1 MKKFLLTLL
10 CAAGL
15 ATATN
20 AAVSELYTV
29 QFGPSYDDPDIGSY
43 TASWTATRDGKEWN
57 LVNFNNNSYKNEWT
71 FVKCGRKDY
80 ASVGT
85 ISSADALPDKI
96 SSVVVTIGAVTDT
109 YVKSIS
115 LSVADNSEFKNA
127 VVIEA
132 AKADIKAGDLTFNVA
147 TPAANKYY
155 KLTFD
160 CAAAKKN
167 GVVQVNKVVF
177 SGEAGESPE
186 YKVATPEL
194 TMEKGEWGYQLVMT
208 CATEGASIHY
218 TLDGTAPTAA
228 SELYT
233 EPVFIMGESTVKAI
247 ALKGEDTSAVITKT
261 FNAPAILDGFGAML
275 DFPTGTKVEINGAM
289 TAVWQGGSNLYMKD
303 SFGAYMLFYG
313 TNATTFANGDV
324 VNHAEGTYK
333 PYNGLP
339 EVQNYTL
346 GEKSAG
352 TAVAP
357 AEATL
362 DMIAGNML
370 NHYVKIEN
378 VTIAADATDTKG
390 KTYTMT
396 DADEQTALLFNQL
409 GYDMSTLEAGKAYT
423 VTGFVGCFGTGENAK
438 YQLFPVDIVEY
449 TAVDPSVVAAPVIK
463 AVRGD
468 YGYMVEMSCASEGS
482 KIYYTTDETEP
493 TSASEEYTAPLEC
506 WEATTYKAIAYV
518 GDKASAVAEFYFNPP
533 YILDSFNGLTDMVA
547 GGEEYNVEFETQM
560 QAIYQSGDYTFVRA
574 PFSRTNMLFYGNAP
588 ALVNGDTFF
597 TASGVLKANEN
608 GMPCVADVTY
618 GDITEGGTPYEPM
631 EATVAEIVS
640 YMPYE
645 YYVLNGVTVAAGEG
659 EGVFT
664 VTGKSEEGEDATATM
679 KNLLNVTLAAGK
691 YTSITGFVVV
701 AGEDVYFLPVEAVAE
716 GGSEEPTYGTAL
728 FDFTDPEVF
737 NAYGITTPA
746 DVSTGTN
753 LCGKGESKSITV
765 EKITLTVT
773 VADDAT
779 ESQLPRVW
787 KSTDGSYAL
796 RSYAKT
802 TIAFVPENYK
812 VTIKEIKFESKGK
825 WDANN
830 TYDPNTFDA
839 DTKTWAPAAAAE
851 VVAFAAG
858 DGTFTMTNGGRTDI
872 GKVTVKY
879 EVGAAV
885 DEIGISSD
893 DSNAEAVY
901 YNLQGVRVA
910 NPSNGI
916 FIKVKGSKSEKVLV
930 K

>member
-15 ATATN
+15 ATASN

-29 QFGPSYDDPDIGSY
+29 QFGPSYGDPNIGSY
-43 TASWTATRDGKEWN
+43 TDSWTATRDGKEWN
-57 LVNFNNNSYKNEWT
+57 LVNFNNNSYKDKWT
-71 FVKCGRKDY
+71 FVKCGRKDN

-96 SSVVVTIGAVTDT
+96 SSVVVTIGAVTNT

-115 LSVADNSEFKNA
+115 LSVADNSDFKNA

-194 TMEKGEWGYQLVMT
+194 TMEKGEGGYQVVMT
-208 CATEGASIHY
+208 CATEGAAIHY

-228 SELYT
+228 SDLYT
-233 EPVFIMGESTVKAI
+233 EPVFIMGEQTVKAI

-275 DFPTGTKVEINGAM
+275 DFPTGTKVEIDGAM
-289 TAVWQGGSNLYMKD
+289 TAVWQGGNNLYLKD
-303 SFGAYMLFYG
+303 SFGVYMLFYG
-313 TNATTFANGDV
+313 NYATTFANGDV

-333 PYNGLP
+333 LYNGLP

-362 DMIAGNML
+362 DMFAGNML

-378 VTIAADATDTKG
+378 VTIAADASNAK
-390 KTYTMT
+390 KFTMT
-396 DADEQTALLFNQL
+396 DADNQTSVLFNQL
-409 GYDMSTLEAGKAYT
+409 GYEMPDIEAGKAYT
-423 VTGFVGCFGTGENAK
+423 VTGFVGCFKETM
-438 YQLFPVDIVEY
+438 QLFPVEIVEY
-449 TAVDPSVVAAPVIK
+449 VAVDPSEVAAPVIK

-468 YGYMVEMSCASEGS
+468 EGYQIEMTCASEGS
-482 KIYYTTDETEP
+482 KIYYTIDETEP
-493 TSASEEYTAPLEC
+493 TSASEEYTEPFYC
-506 WEATTYKAIAYV
+506 WDATTYKAIAYV
-518 GDKASAVAEFYFNPP
+518 GDKASTVTEFYFAPP
-533 YILDSFNGLTDMVA
+533 YILNSFSGLTEMVA
-547 GGEEYNVEFETQM
+547 GDEEYNVEFVTQM

-574 PFSRTNMLFYGNAP
+574 PFDRTNMLFYGNAP
-588 ALVNGDTFF
+588 ALENGDTFF

-631 EATVAEIVS
+631 EATVAEIAS
-640 YMPYE
+640 NMPYA

-664 VTGKSEEGEDATATM
+664 VSDEAATASM
-679 KNLLNVTLAAGK
+679 KNLLDVTLSAGK
-691 YTSITGFVVV
+691 YTSIKGFVVV
-701 AGEDVYFLPVEAVAE
+701 AGEDVFFLPVEAVAE
-716 GGSEEPTYGTAL
+716 GGSEEPTFGTAL
-728 FDFTDPEVF
+728 FDFTNPDVF
-737 NAYGITTPA
+737 NTYGITTPEQ
-746 DVSTGTN
+746 VSSGTD
-753 LCGKGESKSITV
+753 LCGKGESKSIKV
-765 EKITLTVT
+765 EKITLKVT
-773 VADDAT
+773 APGDARDN
-779 ESQLPRVW
+779 QLPKVW
-787 KSTDGSYAL
+787 KNTDGSYML
-796 RSYAKT
+796 RNYAGT
-802 TIAFVPENYK
+802 TIAFVPENDK
-812 VTIKEIKFESKGK
+812 VTIKEITFENTKDWGSS
-825 WDANN
+825 N
-830 TYDPNTFDA
+830 TYVPDNFNSTS
-839 DTKTWAPAAAAE
+839 KTWIPAAAE
-851 VVAFAAG
+851 VVTYAAE
-858 DGTFTMTNGGRTDI
+858 DNTSFTMNVAAKTFF

-885 DEIGISSD
+885 DEIGVSSD
-893 DSNAEAVY
+893 DSDAEAVY

>member
-15 ATATN
+15 ATASN

-29 QFGPSYDDPDIGSY
+29 QFGPSYGDPEIGSY
-43 TASWTATRDGKEWN
+43 TDSWTATRDGKEWK
-57 LVNFNNNSYKNEWT
+57 LVNFNNNSYKNDWT
-71 FVKCGRKDY
+71 FVKCGRKDN

-132 AKADIKAGDLTFNVA
+132 AKADIKAGDLIFNVA

-160 CAAAKKN
+160 CLAAKKN

-194 TMEKGEWGYQLVMT
+194 TMEKGEWGYQVVMT
-208 CATEGASIHY
+208 CATEGAAIRY

-228 SELYT
+228 SDLYT
-233 EPVFIMGESTVKAI
+233 EPVSIMGEQTVKAI
-247 ALKGEDTSAVITKT
+247 ALKGGDTSAVITKK

-275 DFPTGTKVEINGAM
+275 DFPTGTKVEIDGAM
-289 TAVWQGGSNLYMKD
+289 TAVWQGGNNLYLKD
-303 SFGAYMLFYG
+303 SNGVYMLFYG
-313 TNATTFANGDV
+313 TKATTLVNGDV

-333 PYNGLP
+333 LYNGLP

-378 VTIAADATDTKG
+378 VTIAADASNAK
-390 KTYTMT
+390 KFTMT
-396 DADEQTALLFNQL
+396 DADNKTSVLFNQL
-409 GYDMSTLEAGKAYT
+409 GYKMPDIEAGKAYT
-423 VTGFVGCFGTGENAK
+423 VTGFVGCFKETM
-438 YQLFPVDIVEY
+438 QLFPVEIVEY
-449 TAVDPSVVAAPVIK
+449 VAVDPSEVAAPVIK

-468 YGYMVEMSCASEGS
+468 EGYQIEMTCASEGS
-482 KIYYTTDETEP
+482 KIYYTIDSTEP
-493 TSASEEYTAPLEC
+493 TSASEEYTEPFYC

-518 GDKASAVAEFYFNPP
+518 GDKASTVTEFYFAPP
-533 YILDSFNGLTDMVA
+533 YILTSFNGLTEMVA
-547 GGEEYNVEFETQM
+547 GDEEYNVEFVAHM
-560 QAIYQSGDYTFVRA
+560 QAIYQSGDYTFVRE
-574 PFSRTNMLFYGNAP
+574 PFSRTNMLFYGKAP
-588 ALVNGDTFF
+588 ALENGDTFF

-631 EATVAEIVS
+631 EATVAEIAS
-640 YMPYE
+640 NMPYA

-664 VTGKSEEGEDATATM
+664 VSDEAATASM

-691 YTSITGFVVV
+691 YTSIKGFVVV
-701 AGEDVYFLPVEAVAE
+701 AGEDVFFLPVEAVAE
-716 GGSEEPTYGTAL
+716 GGSEEPTFGTAL
-728 FDFTDPEVF
+728 FDFTNPDVF
-737 NAYGITTPA
+737 NTYGITTPEQ
-746 DVSTGTN
+746 VSTGTI
-753 LCGKGESKSITV
+753 LCEKNESKAITV

-773 VADDAT
+773 AT
-779 ESQLPRVW
+779 EAAENSQLPRVW
-787 KSTDGSYAL
+787 KNTDGTYAL
-796 RSYAKT
+796 RSYNNNIVTFSPA
-802 TIAFVPENYK
+802 ESK
-812 VTIKEIKFESKGK
+812 VVIKEIVFESVNKGK

-830 TYDPNTFDA
+830 TYDPNTFDKT
-839 DTKTWAPAAAAE
+839 TKTWTPAASE
-851 VVAFAAG
+851 VVAYAAE
-858 DGTFTMTNGGRTDI
+858 DGSFTMTNAGRTDI
-872 GKVTVKY
+872 GKVKVKY
-879 EVGAAV
+879 EVGAGV
-885 DEIGISSD
+885 EEIGVSSD
-893 DSNAEAVY
+893 DSDAEAVY

>member
-15 ATATN
+15 ATASN

-29 QFGPSYDDPDIGSY
+29 QFGKDYNSEEMGSY
-43 TASWTATRDGKEWN
+43 ENSWHVTCDGTQWDMA
-57 LVNFNNNSYKNEWT
+57 NFNNNKNVWNY
-71 FVKCGRKDY
+71 VKCGRKKV
-80 ASVGT
+80 ASVAT
-85 ISSADALPDKI
+85 ITSNAALADKI
-96 SSVVVTIGAVTDT
+96 SSVAVTIDKMTVIS
-109 YVKSIS
+109 VNSIK
-115 LSVADNSEFKNA
+115 LSVAGNSDFTDA
-127 VVIEA
+127 VDVT
-132 AKADIKAGDLTFNVA
+132 ADSKDFKAGGCTLNFTVA
-147 TPAANKYY
+147 TPAADKYY
-155 KLTFD
+155 KLIFD
-160 CAAAKKN
+160 CAAASDN
-167 GVVQVNKVVF
+167 GVIQLSKVVF

-194 TMEKGEWGYQLVMT
+194 TMEKGEWGYQVVMT
-208 CATEGASIHY
+208 CATEGAAIHY

-228 SELYT
+228 SDLYT
-233 EPVFIMGESTVKAI
+233 EPVSIMGEQTVKAI

-313 TNATTFANGDV
+313 TNATTLVNGDV

-333 PYNGLP
+333 LYNGLP

-378 VTIAADATDTKG
+378 VTIAADASNAK
-390 KTYTMT
+390 KFTMT
-396 DADEQTALLFNQL
+396 DADNQTSVLFNQL
-409 GYDMSTLEAGKAYT
+409 GYKMPDIEAGKAYT
-423 VTGFVGCFGTGENAK
+423 VTGFVGCFKETM
-438 YQLFPVDIVEY
+438 QLFPVEIVEY
-449 TAVDPSVVAAPVIK
+449 VAVDPSEVAAPVIK

-468 YGYMVEMSCASEGS
+468 EGYQIEMTCASEGS
-482 KIYYTTDETEP
+482 KIYYTIDETEP
-493 TSASEEYTAPLEC
+493 TSASEEYTEPFYC

-518 GDKASAVAEFYFNPP
+518 GDKASTVTEFYFAPP
-533 YILDSFNGLTDMVA
+533 YILNSFNGLTEMVA
-547 GGEEYNVEFETQM
+547 GDEEYNVEFVAHM
-560 QAIYQSGDYTFVRA
+560 QAIYQSGDYTFVRE
-574 PFSRTNMLFYGNAP
+574 PFSRTNMLFYGKAP
-588 ALVNGDTFF
+588 ALENGDTFF

-631 EATVAEIVS
+631 EATVAEIES
-640 YMPYE
+640 NMPYA

-664 VTGKSEEGEDATATM
+664 VSDEAATASM
-679 KNLLNVTLAAGK
+679 KNLLDVTLSAGK
-691 YTSITGFVVV
+691 YTSIKGFVVV
-701 AGEDVYFLPVEAVAE
+701 AGEDVFFLPVEAVAE
-716 GGSEEPTYGTAL
+716 GGSEEPTFGTAL
-728 FDFTDPEVF
+728 FDFTNPDVF
-737 NAYGITTPA
+737 NTYDIKTPA
-746 DVSTGTN
+746 EVSTGTI
-753 LCGKGESKSITV
+753 LCEKNESKAITV

-773 VADDAT
+773 AT
-779 ESQLPRVW
+779 EAAENSQLPRVW
-787 KSTDGSYAL
+787 KNTDGTYAL
-796 RSYAKT
+796 RSYNNNIVTFSPA
-802 TIAFVPENYK
+802 ESK
-812 VTIKEIKFESKGK
+812 VVIKEIVFESVNKGK

-830 TYDPNTFDA
+830 TYDPNTFDKT
-839 DTKTWAPAAAAE
+839 TKTWTPAASE
-851 VVAFAAG
+851 VVAYAAENG
-858 DGTFTMTNGGRTDI
+858 SFTMTNAGRTDI
-872 GKVTVKY
+872 GKVKVKY
-879 EVGAAV
+879 EVGAGV
-885 DEIGISSD
+885 EEIGVSSD
-893 DSNAEAVY
+893 DSDAEAVY

>member
-15 ATATN
+15 ATASN

-29 QFGPSYDDPDIGSY
+29 QFGSKYNSEEMGSY
-43 TASWTATRDGKEWN
+43 ENSWHVTCDGTQWDMA
-57 LVNFNNNSYKNEWT
+57 NFNNNKNVWNY
-71 FVKCGRKDY
+71 VKCGRKKV
-80 ASVGT
+80 ASVAT
-85 ISSADALPDKI
+85 ITSNAALADKI
-96 SSVVVTIGAVTDT
+96 SSVAVTIDKMTVIS
-109 YVKSIS
+109 VNSIK
-115 LSVADNSEFKNA
+115 LSVAGNSDFTDA
-127 VVIEA
+127 VDVT
-132 AKADIKAGDLTFNVA
+132 ADSKDFKAGGCTLNFTVA
-147 TPAANKYY
+147 TPAADKYY
-155 KLTFD
+155 KLIFD
-160 CAAAKKN
+160 CAAASDN
-167 GVVQVNKVVF
+167 GVIQLSKVVF

-194 TMEKGEWGYQLVMT
+194 TMEKGEWGYQVVMT
-208 CATEGASIHY
+208 CATEGAAIHY

-228 SELYT
+228 SDLYT
-233 EPVFIMGESTVKAI
+233 EPVSIMGEQTVKAI

-275 DFPTGTKVEINGAM
+275 DFPTGTKVEIDGAM
-289 TAVWQGGSNLYMKD
+289 TAVWQGGNNLYLKD
-303 SFGAYMLFYG
+303 SFGVYMLFYG
-313 TNATTFANGDV
+313 NNATTFANGDV

-333 PYNGLP
+333 LYNGLP

-378 VTIAADATDTKG
+378 VTIAADASNAK
-390 KTYTMT
+390 KFTMT
-396 DADEQTALLFNQL
+396 DADNQTSVLFNQL
-409 GYDMSTLEAGKAYT
+409 GYDMADIEAGKAYT
-423 VTGFVGCFGTGENAK
+423 VTGFVGCFNETM
-438 YQLFPVDIVEY
+438 QLFPVEIVEY
-449 TAVDPSVVAAPVIK
+449 VAVDPSEVAAPVIK

-468 YGYMVEMSCASEGS
+468 EGYQIEMTCASEGS
-482 KIYYTTDETEP
+482 KIYYTIDETEP
-493 TSASEEYTAPLEC
+493 TSASEEYTEPFYC

-518 GDKASAVAEFYFNPP
+518 GDKASTVTEFYFAPP
-533 YILDSFNGLTDMVA
+533 YILNSFRGLTEMVA
-547 GGEEYNVEFETQM
+547 GDEEYNVEFVAHM
-560 QAIYQSGDYTFVRA
+560 QAIYQSGDYTFVRE

-588 ALVNGDTFF
+588 ALENGDTFF

-631 EATVAEIVS
+631 EATVAEIAS
-640 YMPYE
+640 NMPYE

-664 VTGKSEEGEDATATM
+664 VSDEAATASM
-679 KNLLNVTLAAGK
+679 KNLLNVTLSAGK
-691 YTSITGFVVV
+691 YTSIKGFVVV
-701 AGEDVYFLPVEAVAE
+701 AGEDVFFLPVEAVAE
-716 GGSEEPTYGTAL
+716 GGSEEPTFGTAL
-728 FDFTDPEVF
+728 FDFTNPDVF
-737 NAYGITTPA
+737 NTYGITTPA
-746 DVSTGTN
+746 EASTGTI
-753 LCGKGESKSITV
+753 LCEKNESKAITV

-773 VADDAT
+773 AT
-779 ESQLPRVW
+779 EAAENSQLPRVW
-787 KSTDGSYAL
+787 KNTDGTYAL
-796 RSYAKT
+796 RSYNNNIVTFSPA
-802 TIAFVPENYK
+802 ESK
-812 VTIKEIKFESKGK
+812 VVIKEIVFESVNKGK

-830 TYDPNTFDA
+830 TYDPNTFDKT
-839 DTKTWAPAAAAE
+839 TKTWTPAASE
-851 VVAFAAG
+851 VVAYAAE
-858 DGTFTMTNGGRTDI
+858 DGSFTMTNAGRTDI
-872 GKVTVKY
+872 GKVKVKY
-879 EVGAAV
+879 EVGAGV
-885 DEIGISSD
+885 EEIGVSSD
-893 DSNAEAVY
+893 DSDAEAVY

>member
-15 ATATN
+15 ATASN

-29 QFGPSYDDPDIGSY
+29 QFGPKYNSEGVSAYNK
-43 TASWTATRDGKEWN
+43 SWSVTCDGTQWN
-57 LVNFNNNSYKNEWT
+57 IANFNNNNNGWE
-71 FVKCGRKDY
+71 FIKCGSTKGDY
-80 ASVGT
+80 VGT
-85 ISSADALPDKI
+85 ITSDAALPEKI
-96 SSVVVTIGAVTDT
+96 SSVVVTIGSVKTD
-109 YVKSIS
+109 YLNSIK
-115 LSVADNSEFKNA
+115 LSVADNSAFTNA
-127 VVIEA
+127 VVVEA
-132 AKADIKAGDLTFNVA
+132 PKADIKAGDLKFTVA
-147 TPAANKYY
+147 APAADMYY
-155 KLTFD
+155 KLSFD
-160 CAAAKKN
+160 CKTSQKN

-194 TMEKGEWGYQLVMT
+194 TMEKGEGGYQVVMT
-208 CATEGASIHY
+208 CATEGAAIHY

-228 SELYT
+228 SDLYT
-233 EPVFIMGESTVKAI
+233 EPVFIMGEQTVKAI

-275 DFPTGTKVEINGAM
+275 DFPTGTKVEIDGAM
-289 TAVWQGGSNLYMKD
+289 TAVWQGGNNLYLKD
-303 SFGAYMLFYG
+303 SFGVYMLFYG
-313 TNATTFANGDV
+313 NYATTFANGDV

-333 PYNGLP
+333 LYNGLP

-378 VTIAADATDTKG
+378 VTIAADASNAK
-390 KTYTMT
+390 KFTMT
-396 DADEQTALLFNQL
+396 DADNKTSVLFNQL
-409 GYDMSTLEAGKAYT
+409 GYDMADIEAGKAYT
-423 VTGFVGCFGTGENAK
+423 VTGFVGCFNETM
-438 YQLFPVDIVEY
+438 QLFPVEIVEY
-449 TAVDPSVVAAPVIK
+449 VAVDPSEVAAPVIK

-468 YGYMVEMSCASEGS
+468 DGYQIEMTCASEGS

-533 YILDSFNGLTDMVA
+533 YILDSFKGLTDMVA

-664 VTGKSEEGEDATATM
+664 VSDEAATASM
-679 KNLLNVTLAAGK
+679 KNLLNVTLSAGK
-691 YTSITGFVVV
+691 YTSIKGFVVV
-701 AGEDVYFLPVEAVAE
+701 AGEDVFFLPVEAVAE
-716 GGSEEPTYGTAL
+716 GGSEEPTFGTAI

-746 DVSTGTN
+746 EVSTGTN

-839 DTKTWAPAAAAE
+839 DTKTWTPAAAAE

-858 DGTFTMTNGGRTDI
+858 DGAFTMTNGGRTDI

-885 DEIGISSD
+885 DEIGVSSD
-893 DSNAEAVY
+893 DSDAEAVY

>member
-15 ATATN
+15 ATASN

-29 QFGPSYDDPDIGSY
+29 QFGSKYNSEEMSSYVN
-43 TASWTATRDGKEWN
+43 SWHVTCDGTQWDMA
-57 LVNFNNNSYKNEWT
+57 NFNNNKNGWNY
-71 FVKCGRKDY
+71 VKCGRKKV
-80 ASVGT
+80 ASVAT
-85 ISSADALPDKI
+85 ITSNAALADKI
-96 SSVVVTIGAVTDT
+96 SSVAVTIDKMTVSS
-109 YVKSIS
+109 VNSIK
-115 LSVADNSEFKNA
+115 LSVAGKSDFTDA
-127 VVIEA
+127 VDVT
-132 AKADIKAGDLTFNVA
+132 ADSKDFKAGGCTLNFTVA
-147 TPAANKYY
+147 TPAADKYY

-160 CAAAKKN
+160 CAAASGN
-167 GVVQVNKVVF
+167 GVIQLSKVVF

-194 TMEKGEWGYQLVMT
+194 TMEKGEGGYQVVMT
-208 CATEGASIHY
+208 CATEGAAIHY

-228 SELYT
+228 SDLYR
-233 EPVFIMGESTVKAI
+233 EPVSIMGEQTVKAI

-261 FNAPAILDGFGAML
+261 FNAPAILDGFGALL
-275 DFPTGTKVEINGAM
+275 DFPTGTKVEIDGAM

-313 TNATTFANGDV
+313 NNATTFANGDV

-333 PYNGLP
+333 LYNGLP

-362 DMIAGNML
+362 DMFAGNML

-378 VTIAADATDTKG
+378 VTIAADASNEMKF
-390 KTYTMT
+390 TMT
-396 DADEQTALLFNQL
+396 DADNQTSVLFNQL
-409 GYDMSTLEAGKAYT
+409 GYDMADIEAGKAYT
-423 VTGFVGCFGTGENAK
+423 VTGFVGCFKETM
-438 YQLFPVDIVEY
+438 QLFPVEIVEY
-449 TAVDPSVVAAPVIK
+449 VAVDPSEVAAPVIK

-468 YGYMVEMSCASEGS
+468 DGYQIEMTCASEGS
-482 KIYYTTDETEP
+482 KIYYTIDETEP
-493 TSASEEYTAPLEC
+493 TSASEEYTEPFYC
-506 WEATTYKAIAYV
+506 WDATTYKAIAYV
-518 GDKASAVAEFYFNPP
+518 GDKASTVAEFYFNPP
-533 YILDSFNGLTDMVA
+533 YILDSFKGLTDMVA

-631 EATVAEIVS
+631 EATVAEIAS
-640 YMPYE
+640 NMPYA

-664 VTGKSEEGEDATATM
+664 VSDEAATASM
-679 KNLLNVTLAAGK
+679 KNLLDVTLSAGK
-691 YTSITGFVVV
+691 YTSIKGFVVV
-701 AGEDVYFLPVEAVAE
+701 AGEDVFFLPVEAVAE
-716 GGSEEPTYGTAL
+716 GGSEEPTFGTAL
-728 FDFTDPEVF
+728 FDFTNPDVF
-737 NAYGITTPA
+737 NTYDIKTPA
-746 DVSTGTN
+746 EVSTGTI
-753 LCGKGESKSITV
+753 LCEKNESKAITV

-773 VADDAT
+773 AT
-779 ESQLPRVW
+779 EAAENSQLPRVW
-787 KSTDGSYAL
+787 KNTDGTYAL
-796 RSYAKT
+796 RSYNNNIVTFSPA
-802 TIAFVPENYK
+802 ESK
-812 VTIKEIKFESKGK
+812 VVIKEIVFESVNKGK
-825 WDANN
+825 WDAKN
-830 TYDPNTFDA
+830 TYDPNTFDKT
-839 DTKTWAPAAAAE
+839 TKTWTPAASE
-851 VVAFAAG
+851 VVAYAAE
-858 DGTFTMTNGGRTDI
+858 DGSFTMTNAGRTDI
-872 GKVTVKY
+872 GKVKVKY
-879 EVGAAV
+879 EVGAGV
-885 DEIGISSD
+885 EEIGVSSD
-893 DSNAEAVY
+893 DSDAEAVY

>member
-15 ATATN
+15 ATASN

-29 QFGPSYDDPDIGSY
+29 QFGKDYNSEEMGSY
-43 TASWTATRDGKEWN
+43 ENSWHVTCDGTQWDMA
-57 LVNFNNNSYKNEWT
+57 NFNNNKNVWNY
-71 FVKCGRKDY
+71 VKCGRKNV
-80 ASVGT
+80 ASVAT
-85 ISSADALPDKI
+85 ITSNAALADKI
-96 SSVVVTIGAVTDT
+96 SSVAVTIDKMTVSS
-109 YVKSIS
+109 VNSIK
-115 LSVADNSEFKNA
+115 LSVADNSDFTDA
-127 VVIEA
+127 VDVT
-132 AKADIKAGDLTFNVA
+132 ADSKDFKAGGCTLNFTVA
-147 TPAANKYY
+147 TPAADKYY
-155 KLTFD
+155 KLIFD
-160 CAAAKKN
+160 CAAASGN
-167 GVVQVNKVVF
+167 GVIQLSKVVF

-194 TMEKGEWGYQLVMT
+194 TMEKGEWGYQVVMT
-208 CATEGASIHY
+208 CATEGAAIHY

-228 SELYT
+228 SDLYT
-233 EPVFIMGESTVKAI
+233 EPVSIMGEQTVKAI

-275 DFPTGTKVEINGAM
+275 DFPTGTKVEIDGAM
-289 TAVWQGGSNLYMKD
+289 TAVWQGGNNLYLKD
-303 SFGAYMLFYG
+303 SYGVYMLFYG
-313 TNATTFANGDV
+313 NNATTLVNGDV

-333 PYNGLP
+333 LYNGLP

-378 VTIAADATDTKG
+378 VTIAADASNTK
-390 KTYTMT
+390 KFTMT
-396 DADEQTALLFNQL
+396 DADNKTSVLFNQL
-409 GYDMSTLEAGKAYT
+409 GYNMADIEAGKAYT
-423 VTGFVGCFGTGENAK
+423 VTGFVGCFNETM
-438 YQLFPVDIVEY
+438 QLFPVEIVEY
-449 TAVDPSVVAAPVIK
+449 VAVDPSEVAAPVIK

-468 YGYMVEMSCASEGS
+468 DGYQIEMTCASEGS
-482 KIYYTTDETEP
+482 KIYYTIDETEP
-493 TSASEEYTAPLEC
+493 TSASEEYTEPFYC

-518 GDKASAVAEFYFNPP
+518 GDKASTVTEFYFAPP
-533 YILDSFNGLTDMVA
+533 YILDSFNGLIDIVST
-547 GGEEYNVEFETQM
+547 GEEYNVEFGTQM

-588 ALVNGDTFF
+588 ALENGDTFF

-618 GDITEGGTPYEPM
+618 GDITKGGKPYEPM
-631 EATVAEIVS
+631 EATVAEIAS
-640 YMPYE
+640 YMPYA

-664 VTGKSEEGEDATATM
+664 VSDEAATASM
-679 KNLLNVTLAAGK
+679 KNLLDVTLSAGK
-691 YTSITGFVVV
+691 YTSIKGFVVV
-701 AGEDVYFLPVEAVAE
+701 AGEDVFFLPVEAVAE
-716 GGSEEPTYGTAL
+716 GGSEEPTFGTAL

-737 NAYGITTPA
+737 NTYGITTPA
-746 DVSTGTN
+746 EASTGTI
-753 LCGKGESKSITV
+753 LCEKNESKAITV

-773 VADDAT
+773 AT
-779 ESQLPRVW
+779 EAAENSQLPRVW
-787 KSTDGSYAL
+787 KNTDGTYAL
-796 RSYAKT
+796 RSYNNNIVTFSPA
-802 TIAFVPENYK
+802 ESK
-812 VTIKEIKFESKGK
+812 VVIKEIVFESVNKGK

-830 TYDPNTFDA
+830 TYDPNTFDKT
-839 DTKTWAPAAAAE
+839 TKTWTPAASE
-851 VVAFAAG
+851 VVAYAAE
-858 DGTFTMTNGGRTDI
+858 DGSFTMTNAGRTDI
-872 GKVTVKY
+872 GKVKVKY
-879 EVGAAV
+879 EVGAGV
-885 DEIGISSD
+885 EEIGVSSD
-893 DSNAEAVY
+893 DSDAEAVY

>member
-15 ATATN
+15 ATASN

-29 QFGPSYDDPDIGSY
+29 QFGSSYGDPNIGSY
-43 TASWTATRDGKEWN
+43 TDSWTATRDGKEWK
-57 LVNFNNNSYKNEWT
+57 LVNFNNNNNKWNY
-71 FVKCGRKDY
+71 VKCGRKNV
-80 ASVGT
+80 ASVAT
-85 ISSADALPDKI
+85 ITSNAALADKI
-96 SSVVVTIGAVTDT
+96 SSVAVTIDKMTVSS
-109 YVKSIS
+109 VNSIK
-115 LSVADNSEFKNA
+115 LSVAGNSDFTDAVDVTADSNDFKAEECTLNF
-127 VVIEA
+127 
-132 AKADIKAGDLTFNVA
+132 TVA
-147 TPAANKYY
+147 TPAADKYY
-155 KLTFD
+155 KLIFD
-160 CAAAKKN
+160 CAAASGN
-167 GVVQVNKVVF
+167 GVIQLSKVVF

-194 TMEKGEWGYQLVMT
+194 TMEKGEWGYQVVMT
-208 CATEGASIHY
+208 CATEGAAIHY

-228 SELYT
+228 SDLYT
-233 EPVFIMGESTVKAI
+233 EPVSIMGEQTVKAI

-333 PYNGLP
+333 LYNGLP

-378 VTIAADATDTKG
+378 VTIAADASNAK
-390 KTYTMT
+390 KFTMT
-396 DADEQTALLFNQL
+396 DADNQTSVLFNQL
-409 GYDMSTLEAGKAYT
+409 GYEMPDIEAGKAYT
-423 VTGFVGCFGTGENAK
+423 VTGFVGCFKETM
-438 YQLFPVDIVEY
+438 QLFPVEIVEY
-449 TAVDPSVVAAPVIK
+449 VAVDPSEVAAPVIK

-468 YGYMVEMSCASEGS
+468 EGYQIEMTCASEGS
-482 KIYYTTDETEP
+482 KIYYTIDSTEP
-493 TSASEEYTAPLEC
+493 TSASEEYTEPFYC

-518 GDKASAVAEFYFNPP
+518 GDKASTVTEFYFAPP
-533 YILDSFNGLTDMVA
+533 YILNSFSGLTEMVA
-547 GGEEYNVEFETQM
+547 GDEEYNVEFVAHM
-560 QAIYQSGDYTFVRA
+560 QAIYQSGDYTFVRE

-588 ALVNGDTFF
+588 ALENGDTFF

-618 GDITEGGTPYEPM
+618 GDITKGGKPYEPM
-631 EATVAEIVS
+631 EATVAEIAS
-640 YMPYE
+640 NMPYA

-664 VTGKSEEGEDATATM
+664 VSDEAATASM
-679 KNLLNVTLAAGK
+679 KNLLNVTLSAGK
-691 YTSITGFVVV
+691 YTSIKGFVVV
-701 AGEDVYFLPVEAVAE
+701 AGEDVFFLPVEAVAE
-716 GGSEEPTYGTAL
+716 GGSEEPTFGTAL
-728 FDFTDPEVF
+728 FDFTNPDVF
-737 NAYGITTPA
+737 NTYGITTPA
-746 DVSTGTN
+746 EVSTGTI
-753 LCGKGESKSITV
+753 LCEKNESKAITV

-773 VADDAT
+773 AT
-779 ESQLPRVW
+779 EAAENSQLPRVW
-787 KSTDGSYAL
+787 KNTDGTYAL
-796 RSYAKT
+796 RSYNNNIVTFSPA
-802 TIAFVPENYK
+802 ESK
-812 VTIKEIKFESKGK
+812 VVIKEIVFESVNKGK

-830 TYDPNTFDA
+830 TYDPNTFDKT
-839 DTKTWAPAAAAE
+839 TKTWTPAASE
-851 VVAFAAG
+851 VVAYAAE
-858 DGTFTMTNGGRTDI
+858 DGSFTMTNAGRTDI
-872 GKVTVKY
+872 GKVKVKY
-879 EVGAAV
+879 EVGAGV
-885 DEIGISSD
+885 EEIGVSSD
-893 DSNAEAVY
+893 DSDAEAVY

>member
-15 ATATN
+15 ATASN

-29 QFGPSYDDPDIGSY
+29 QFGPSYGDPNIGSY
-43 TASWTATRDGKEWN
+43 TDSWTATRDGKEWK
-57 LVNFNNNSYKNEWT
+57 LVNFNNNNNKWNY
-71 FVKCGRKDY
+71 VKCGRKKV
-80 ASVGT
+80 ASVAT
-85 ISSADALPDKI
+85 ITSNAALADKI
-96 SSVVVTIGAVTDT
+96 SSVAVTIDKMTVSS
-109 YVKSIS
+109 VNSIK
-115 LSVADNSEFKNA
+115 LSVAGKSDFTDA
-127 VVIEA
+127 VDVT
-132 AKADIKAGDLTFNVA
+132 ADSKDFKAGGCTLNFTVA
-147 TPAANKYY
+147 TPAADKYY
-155 KLTFD
+155 KLIFD
-160 CAAAKKN
+160 CAAASDN
-167 GVVQVNKVVF
+167 GVIQLSKVVF

-194 TMEKGEWGYQLVMT
+194 TMEKGEWGYQVVMT
-208 CATEGASIHY
+208 CATEGAAIHY

-228 SELYT
+228 SDLYT
-233 EPVFIMGESTVKAI
+233 KPVSIMGEQTVKAI

-275 DFPTGTKVEINGAM
+275 DCPTGTKVEINGAM
-289 TAVWQGGSNLYMKD
+289 TAVWQGGNNLYLKD

-333 PYNGLP
+333 LYNGLP

-378 VTIAADATDTKG
+378 VTIAADASNAK
-390 KTYTMT
+390 KFTMT
-396 DADEQTALLFNQL
+396 DADNKTSVLFNQL
-409 GYDMSTLEAGKAYT
+409 GYEMPDIEAGKAYT
-423 VTGFVGCFGTGENAK
+423 VTGFVGCFKETM
-438 YQLFPVDIVEY
+438 QLFPVEIVEY
-449 TAVDPSVVAAPVIK
+449 VAVDPSEVAAPVIK

-468 YGYMVEMSCASEGS
+468 EGYQIEMTCASEGS
-482 KIYYTTDETEP
+482 KIYYTIDETEP
-493 TSASEEYTAPLEC
+493 TSASEEYTEPFYC
-506 WEATTYKAIAYV
+506 WGATTYKAIAYV
-518 GDKASAVAEFYFNPP
+518 GDKASTVTEFYFDPP
-533 YILDSFNGLTDMVA
+533 YILNSFNDLTEMVA
-547 GGEEYNVEFETQM
+547 GDEEYNVEFVAHM
-560 QAIYQSGDYTFVRA
+560 QAIYQSGDYTFVRE

-588 ALVNGDTFF
+588 ALENGDTFF

-618 GDITEGGTPYEPM
+618 GDITKGGKPYEPM
-631 EATVAEIVS
+631 EATVAEIAS
-640 YMPYE
+640 NMPYA

-664 VTGKSEEGEDATATM
+664 VSDEAATATM
-679 KNLLNVTLAAGK
+679 KNLLNLTLAAGK

-716 GGSEEPTYGTAL
+716 GGSEEPTYGSAL
-728 FDFTDPEVF
+728 FDFTSAEVF
-737 NAYGITTPA
+737 NTYDIKTPA
-746 DVSTGTN
+746 EVSTGTI
-753 LCGKGESKSITV
+753 LCEKNESKAITV

-773 VADDAT
+773 AT
-779 ESQLPRVW
+779 EAAENSQLPRVW
-787 KSTDGSYAL
+787 KNTDGTYAL
-796 RSYAKT
+796 CSYNNNIVTFSPA
-802 TIAFVPENYK
+802 ESK
-812 VTIKEIKFESKGK
+812 VVIKEIVFESVNKGK

-830 TYDPNTFDA
+830 TYDPNTFDKT
-839 DTKTWAPAAAAE
+839 TKTWTPAASE
-851 VVAFAAG
+851 VVAYAAE
-858 DGTFTMTNGGRTDI
+858 DGSFTMTNAGRTDI
-872 GKVTVKY
+872 GKVKVKY
-879 EVGAAV
+879 EVGAGV
-885 DEIGISSD
+885 EEIGVSSD
-893 DSNAEAVY
+893 DSDAEAVY

>member
-15 ATATN
+15 ATASN

-29 QFGPSYDDPDIGSY
+29 QFGPSYGDPNIGSY
-43 TASWTATRDGKEWN
+43 TDSWTATRDGKEWK
-57 LVNFNNNSYKNEWT
+57 LVNFNNNNNKWNY
-71 FVKCGRKDY
+71 VKCGRKKV
-80 ASVGT
+80 ASVAT
-85 ISSADALPDKI
+85 ITSNAALADKI
-96 SSVVVTIGAVTDT
+96 SSVAVTIDKMTVSS
-109 YVKSIS
+109 VNSIK
-115 LSVADNSEFKNA
+115 LSVAGKSDFTDA
-127 VVIEA
+127 VDVT
-132 AKADIKAGDLTFNVA
+132 ADSKDFKAGGCTLNFTVA
-147 TPAANKYY
+147 TPAADKYY
-155 KLTFD
+155 KLIFD
-160 CAAAKKN
+160 CAAASDN
-167 GVVQVNKVVF
+167 GVIQLSKVVF

-194 TMEKGEWGYQLVMT
+194 TMEKGEWGYQVVMT
-208 CATEGASIHY
+208 CATEGAAIHY

-228 SELYT
+228 SDLYT
-233 EPVFIMGESTVKAI
+233 KPVSIMGEQTVKAI

-275 DFPTGTKVEINGAM
+275 DCPTGTKVEINGAM
-289 TAVWQGGSNLYMKD
+289 TAVWQGGNNLYLKD

-333 PYNGLP
+333 LYNGLP

-378 VTIAADATDTKG
+378 VTIAADASNAK
-390 KTYTMT
+390 KFTMT
-396 DADEQTALLFNQL
+396 DADNKTSVLFNQL
-409 GYDMSTLEAGKAYT
+409 GYEMPDIEAGKAYT
-423 VTGFVGCFGTGENAK
+423 VTGFVGCFKETM
-438 YQLFPVDIVEY
+438 QLFPVEIVEY
-449 TAVDPSVVAAPVIK
+449 VAVDPSEVAAPVIK

-468 YGYMVEMSCASEGS
+468 EGYQIEMTCASEGS
-482 KIYYTTDETEP
+482 KIYYTIDETEP
-493 TSASEEYTAPLEC
+493 TSASEEYTEPFYC
-506 WEATTYKAIAYV
+506 WGATTYKAIAYV
-518 GDKASAVAEFYFNPP
+518 GDKASTVTEFYFDPP
-533 YILDSFNGLTDMVA
+533 YILNSFNDLTEMVA
-547 GGEEYNVEFETQM
+547 GDEEYNVEFVAHM
-560 QAIYQSGDYTFVRA
+560 QAIYQSGDYTFVRE

-588 ALVNGDTFF
+588 ALENGDTFF

-618 GDITEGGTPYEPM
+618 GDITKGGKPYEPM
-631 EATVAEIVS
+631 EATVAEIAS
-640 YMPYE
+640 NMPYA

-664 VTGKSEEGEDATATM
+664 VSDEAATATM
-679 KNLLNVTLAAGK
+679 KNLLNLTLAAGK

-716 GGSEEPTYGTAL
+716 GGSEEPTYGSAL
-728 FDFTDPEVF
+728 FDFTSAEVF
-737 NAYGITTPA
+737 NTYDIKTPA
-746 DVSTGTN
+746 EVSTGTI
-753 LCGKGESKSITV
+753 LCEKNESKAITV

-773 VADDAT
+773 AT
-779 ESQLPRVW
+779 EAAENSQLPRVW
-787 KSTDGSYAL
+787 KNTDGTYAL
-796 RSYAKT
+796 RSYNNNIVTFSPA
-802 TIAFVPENYK
+802 ESK
-812 VTIKEIKFESKGK
+812 VVIKEIVFESVNKGK

-830 TYDPNTFDA
+830 TYDPNTFDKT
-839 DTKTWAPAAAAE
+839 TKTWTPAASE
-851 VVAFAAG
+851 VVAYAAE
-858 DGTFTMTNGGRTDI
+858 DGSFTMTNAGRTDI
-872 GKVTVKY
+872 GKVKVKY
-879 EVGAAV
+879 EVGAGV
-885 DEIGISSD
+885 EEIGVSSD
-893 DSNAEAVY
+893 DSDAEAVY

>member
-15 ATATN
+15 ATASN

-29 QFGPSYDDPDIGSY
+29 QFGPKYNSEEMSSYEN
-43 TASWTATRDGKEWN
+43 SWHVTCDGTQWDMA
-57 LVNFNNNSYKNEWT
+57 NFNNNKNGWNY
-71 FVKCGRKDY
+71 VKCGRKKV
-80 ASVGT
+80 ASVAT
-85 ISSADALPDKI
+85 ITSNAALADKI
-96 SSVVVTIGAVTDT
+96 SSVAVTIDKMTVSS
-109 YVKSIS
+109 VNSIK
-115 LSVADNSEFKNA
+115 LSVAGKSDFTDA
-127 VVIEA
+127 VDVT
-132 AKADIKAGDLTFNVA
+132 ADSKDFKAGGCTLNFTVA
-147 TPAANKYY
+147 TPAADKYY

-160 CAAAKKN
+160 CAAASGN
-167 GVVQVNKVVF
+167 GVIQLSKVVF

-194 TMEKGEWGYQLVMT
+194 TMEKGEGGYHVVMT
-208 CATEGASIHY
+208 CATEGAAIHY

-228 SELYT
+228 SDLYR
-233 EPVFIMGESTVKAI
+233 EPVSIMGEQTVKAI

-261 FNAPAILDGFGAML
+261 FNAPAILDGFGALL
-275 DFPTGTKVEINGAM
+275 DFPTGTKVEIDGAM

-313 TNATTFANGDV
+313 NNATTFANGDV

-333 PYNGLP
+333 LYNGLP

-378 VTIAADATDTKG
+378 VTIAADASNEK
-390 KTYTMT
+390 KFTMT
-396 DADEQTALLFNQL
+396 DADNQTSVLFNQL
-409 GYDMSTLEAGKAYT
+409 GYDMADIEAGKAYT
-423 VTGFVGCFGTGENAK
+423 VTGFVGCFKETM
-438 YQLFPVDIVEY
+438 QLFPVEIVEY
-449 TAVDPSVVAAPVIK
+449 VAVDPSEVAAPVIK

-468 YGYMVEMSCASEGS
+468 EGYQIEMTCASEGS
-482 KIYYTTDETEP
+482 KIYYTIDETEP
-493 TSASEEYTAPLEC
+493 TSASEEYTEPFYC
-506 WEATTYKAIAYV
+506 WDATTYKAIAYV

-631 EATVAEIVS
+631 EATVAEIAS
-640 YMPYE
+640 NMPYA

-664 VTGKSEEGEDATATM
+664 VSDEAATASM
-679 KNLLNVTLAAGK
+679 KNLLNVTLSAGK
-691 YTSITGFVVV
+691 YTSIKGFVVV
-701 AGEDVYFLPVEAVAE
+701 AGEDVFFLPVEAVAE
-716 GGSEEPTYGTAL
+716 GGSEEPTFGTAL
-728 FDFTDPEVF
+728 FDFTNPDVF
-737 NAYGITTPA
+737 NTYDIKTPA
-746 DVSTGTN
+746 EVSTGTI
-753 LCGKGESKSITV
+753 LCEKNESKAITV

-773 VADDAT
+773 AT
-779 ESQLPRVW
+779 EAAENSQLPRVW
-787 KSTDGSYAL
+787 KNTDGTYAL
-796 RSYAKT
+796 RSYNNNIVTFSPA
-802 TIAFVPENYK
+802 ESK
-812 VTIKEIKFESKGK
+812 VVIKEIVFESVNKGK
-825 WDANN
+825 WDAKN
-830 TYDPNTFDA
+830 TYDPNTFDKT
-839 DTKTWAPAAAAE
+839 TKTWTPAAAAE

-858 DGTFTMTNGGRTDI
+858 DGAFTMTNGGRTDI

-885 DEIGISSD
+885 DEIGVSSD
-893 DSNAEAVY
+893 DSDAEAVY

>member
-15 ATATN
+15 ATASN

-29 QFGPSYDDPDIGSY
+29 QFGPSYGDPNIGSY
-43 TASWTATRDGKEWN
+43 TDSWTATRDGKEWN
-57 LVNFNNNSYKNEWT
+57 LVNFNNNRYKDKWT
-71 FVKCGRKDY
+71 FVKCGRKDN

-96 SSVVVTIGAVTDT
+96 SSVVVTIGAVTNT

-115 LSVADNSEFKNA
+115 LSVADNSDFKNA

-194 TMEKGEWGYQLVMT
+194 TMEKGEGGYQVVMT
-208 CATEGASIHY
+208 CATEGAAIHY

-228 SELYT
+228 SDLYR
-233 EPVFIMGESTVKAI
+233 EPVSIMGEQTVKAI

-261 FNAPAILDGFGAML
+261 FNAPAILDGFGALL
-275 DFPTGTKVEINGAM
+275 DFPTGTKVEIDGAM

-313 TNATTFANGDV
+313 NNATTFANGDV

-333 PYNGLP
+333 LYNGLP

-362 DMIAGNML
+362 DMFAGNML

-378 VTIAADATDTKG
+378 VTIAADASNAK
-390 KTYTMT
+390 KFTMT
-396 DADEQTALLFNQL
+396 DADNKTSVLFNQL
-409 GYDMSTLEAGKAYT
+409 GYDMADIEAGKAYT
-423 VTGFVGCFGTGENAK
+423 VTGFVGCFNETM
-438 YQLFPVDIVEY
+438 QLFPVEIVEY
-449 TAVDPSVVAAPVIK
+449 VAVDPSEVAAPVIK

-468 YGYMVEMSCASEGS
+468 DGYQIEMTCASEGS

-533 YILDSFNGLTDMVA
+533 YILDSFKGLTDMVA

-560 QAIYQSGDYTFVRA
+560 QAIYQSGDYTFVRER
-574 PFSRTNMLFYGNAP
+574 FSRTNMLFYGNAP

-664 VTGKSEEGEDATATM
+664 VSDEAATASM
-679 KNLLNVTLAAGK
+679 KNLLNVTLSAGK
-691 YTSITGFVVV
+691 YTSIKGFVVV
-701 AGEDVYFLPVEAVAE
+701 AGEDVFFLPVEAVAE
-716 GGSEEPTYGTAL
+716 GGSEEPTFGTAI

-746 DVSTGTN
+746 EVSTGTN

-839 DTKTWAPAAAAE
+839 DTKTWTPAAAAE

-858 DGTFTMTNGGRTDI
+858 DGAFTMTNGGRTDI

-885 DEIGISSD
+885 DEIGVSSD
-893 DSNAEAVY
+893 DSDAEAVY

>member
-15 ATATN
+15 ATASN

-29 QFGPSYDDPDIGSY
+29 QFGPSYGDPNIGSY
-43 TASWTATRDGKEWN
+43 TDSWTATRDGKEWK
-57 LVNFNNNSYKNEWT
+57 LVNFNNNNNKWNY
-71 FVKCGRKDY
+71 VKCGRKKV
-80 ASVGT
+80 ASVAT
-85 ISSADALPDKI
+85 ITSNAALADKI
-96 SSVVVTIGAVTDT
+96 SSVAVTIDKMTVSS
-109 YVKSIS
+109 VNSIK
-115 LSVADNSEFKNA
+115 LSVAGKSDFTDA
-127 VVIEA
+127 VDVT
-132 AKADIKAGDLTFNVA
+132 ADSKDFKAGGCTLNFTVA
-147 TPAANKYY
+147 TPAADKYY
-155 KLTFD
+155 KLIFD
-160 CAAAKKN
+160 CAAASDN
-167 GVVQVNKVVF
+167 GVIQLSKVVF

-194 TMEKGEWGYQLVMT
+194 TMEKGEWGYQVVMT
-208 CATEGASIHY
+208 CATEGAAIHY

-228 SELYT
+228 SDLYT
-233 EPVFIMGESTVKAI
+233 KPVSIMGEQTVKAI

-275 DFPTGTKVEINGAM
+275 DCPTGTKVEINGAM
-289 TAVWQGGSNLYMKD
+289 TAVWQGGNNLYLKD

-324 VNHAEGTYK
+324 VNHDEGTYK
-333 PYNGLP
+333 LYNGLP

-378 VTIAADATDTKG
+378 VTIAADASNAK
-390 KTYTMT
+390 KFTMT
-396 DADEQTALLFNQL
+396 DADNKTSVLFNQL
-409 GYDMSTLEAGKAYT
+409 GYEMPDIEAGKAYT
-423 VTGFVGCFGTGENAK
+423 VTGFVGCFKETM
-438 YQLFPVDIVEY
+438 QLFPVEIVEY
-449 TAVDPSVVAAPVIK
+449 VAVDPSEVAAPVIK

-468 YGYMVEMSCASEGS
+468 EGYQIEMTCASEGS
-482 KIYYTTDETEP
+482 KIYYTIDETEP
-493 TSASEEYTAPLEC
+493 TSASEEYTEPFYC
-506 WEATTYKAIAYV
+506 WGATTYKAIAYV
-518 GDKASAVAEFYFNPP
+518 GDKASTVTEFYFDPP
-533 YILDSFNGLTDMVA
+533 YILNSFNDLTEMVA
-547 GGEEYNVEFETQM
+547 GDEEYNVEFVAHM
-560 QAIYQSGDYTFVRA
+560 QAIYQSGDYTFVRE

-588 ALVNGDTFF
+588 ALENGDTFF

-618 GDITEGGTPYEPM
+618 GDITKGGKPYEPM
-631 EATVAEIVS
+631 EATVAEIAS
-640 YMPYE
+640 NMPYA

-664 VTGKSEEGEDATATM
+664 VSDEAATATM
-679 KNLLNVTLAAGK
+679 KNLLNLTLAAGK

-716 GGSEEPTYGTAL
+716 GGSEEPTYGSAL
-728 FDFTDPEVF
+728 FDFTSAEVF
-737 NAYGITTPA
+737 NTYDIKTPA
-746 DVSTGTN
+746 EVSTGTI
-753 LCGKGESKSITV
+753 LCEKNESKAITV

-773 VADDAT
+773 AT
-779 ESQLPRVW
+779 EAAENSQLPRVW
-787 KSTDGSYAL
+787 KNTDGTYAL
-796 RSYAKT
+796 CSYNNNIVTFSPA
-802 TIAFVPENYK
+802 ESK
-812 VTIKEIKFESKGK
+812 VVIKEIVFESVNKGK

-830 TYDPNTFDA
+830 TYDPNTFDKT
-839 DTKTWAPAAAAE
+839 TKTWTPAASE
-851 VVAFAAG
+851 VVAYAAE
-858 DGTFTMTNGGRTDI
+858 DGSFTMTNAGRTDI
-872 GKVTVKY
+872 GKVKVKY
-879 EVGAAV
+879 EVGAGV
-885 DEIGISSD
+885 EEIGVSSD
-893 DSNAEAVY
+893 DSDAEAVY

>member
-15 ATATN
+15 ATASN

-29 QFGPSYDDPDIGSY
+29 QFGPSYGDPDIGSY
-43 TASWTATRDGKEWN
+43 TDSWTATRDGKEWN
-57 LVNFNNNSYKNEWT
+57 LVNFNNNSYKNDWT
-71 FVKCGRKDY
+71 FVKCGRKDN

-132 AKADIKAGDLTFNVA
+132 AKADIKAGDLIFNVA

-160 CAAAKKN
+160 CLAAKKN

-194 TMEKGEWGYQLVMT
+194 TMEKGEWGYQVVMT
-208 CATEGASIHY
+208 CATEGAAIHY

-228 SELYT
+228 SDLYT
-233 EPVFIMGESTVKAI
+233 EPVSIMGEQTVKAI

-275 DFPTGTKVEINGAM
+275 DFPTGTKVEIDGAM
-289 TAVWQGGSNLYMKD
+289 TAVWQGGKNLYLKD
-303 SFGAYMLFYG
+303 SNGVYMLFYG
-313 TNATTFANGDV
+313 NNATTFANGDV
-324 VNHAEGTYK
+324 VNHAEGTYTL
-333 PYNGLP
+333 YNGLP
-339 EVQNYTL
+339 EVQNYTH

-378 VTIAADATDTKG
+378 VTIAADASNAK
-390 KTYTMT
+390 KFTMT
-396 DADEQTALLFNQL
+396 DADNQTSVLFNQL
-409 GYDMSTLEAGKAYT
+409 GYKMPDIEAGKAYT
-423 VTGFVGCFGTGENAK
+423 VTGFVGCFKETM
-438 YQLFPVDIVEY
+438 QLFPVEIVEY
-449 TAVDPSVVAAPVIK
+449 VAVDPSEVAAPVIK

-468 YGYMVEMSCASEGS
+468 EGYQIEMTCASEGS
-482 KIYYTTDETEP
+482 KIYYTIDSTEP
-493 TSASEEYTAPLEC
+493 TSASEEYTEPFYC

-518 GDKASAVAEFYFNPP
+518 GDKASTVTEFYFAPP
-533 YILDSFNGLTDMVA
+533 YILDHFNGLTDMVA
-547 GGEEYNVEFETQM
+547 GDEEYNVEFVTQM

-574 PFSRTNMLFYGNAP
+574 PFSRANMLFYGKAP
-588 ALVNGDTFF
+588 ALENGDTFF

-618 GDITEGGTPYEPM
+618 GDITKGGKPYEPM
-631 EATVAEIVS
+631 EATVAEIAS
-640 YMPYE
+640 NMPYA

-664 VTGKSEEGEDATATM
+664 VSDKDATASM
-679 KNLLNVTLAAGK
+679 KNLLDVTLSAGK
-691 YTSITGFVVV
+691 YTSINGFVVV
-701 AGEDVYFLPVEAVAE
+701 AGEDVFFLPVEAVAE
-716 GGSEEPTYGTAL
+716 GGSEEPTFGTAL
-728 FDFTDPEVF
+728 FDFTNPDVF
-737 NAYGITTPA
+737 NTYGITTPEKA
-746 DVSTGTN
+746 GTGTN
-753 LCGKGESKSITV
+753 LCEAGASKTIKV
-765 EKITLTVT
+765 EKISMAVS
-773 VADDAT
+773 VASTA
-779 ESQLPRVW
+779 SVQQLPRVW
-787 KSTDGSYAL
+787 NNKDGYMLRNYAG
-796 RSYAKT
+796 T
-802 TIAFVPENYK
+802 TIAFVPENDK
-812 VTIKEIKFESKGK
+812 VTIKEITFENTKDWGSSNTYVPDNFNSESK
-825 WDANN
+825 
-830 TYDPNTFDA
+830 
-839 DTKTWAPAAAAE
+839 TWTPAAAE
-851 VVAFAAG
+851 VVTYAAE
-858 DGTFTMTNGGRTDI
+858 DNTSFTMNVAAKTFF

-879 EVGAAV
+879 EVGAGV
-885 DEIGISSD
+885 EEIGVSSD
-893 DSNAEAVY
+893 DSDAEAVY

>member
-15 ATATN
+15 ATASN

-29 QFGPSYDDPDIGSY
+29 QFGPSYGDPNIGSY
-43 TASWTATRDGKEWN
+43 TDSWTATRDGKEWN
-57 LVNFNNNSYKNEWT
+57 LVNFNNNRYKDKWT
-71 FVKCGRKDY
+71 FVKCGRKDN

-115 LSVADNSEFKNA
+115 LSVADNSDFKNA

-194 TMEKGEWGYQLVMT
+194 TMEKGEGGYQVVMT
-208 CATEGASIHY
+208 CATEGAAIHY
-218 TLDGTAPTAA
+218 TLDDTAPTAA
-228 SELYT
+228 SDLYT
-233 EPVFIMGESTVKAI
+233 EPVFIMGEQTVKAI

-261 FNAPAILDGFGAML
+261 FNAPAILDGFGALL
-275 DFPTGTKVEINGAM
+275 DFPTGTKVEIDGAM

-313 TNATTFANGDV
+313 NNATTFANGDV

-362 DMIAGNML
+362 DMFAGNML

-378 VTIAADATDTKG
+378 VTIAADASNAK
-390 KTYTMT
+390 KFTMT
-396 DADEQTALLFNQL
+396 DADNKTSVLFNQL
-409 GYDMSTLEAGKAYT
+409 GYDMADIEAGKAYT
-423 VTGFVGCFGTGENAK
+423 VTGFVGCFNETM
-438 YQLFPVDIVEY
+438 QLFPVEIVEY
-449 TAVDPSVVAAPVIK
+449 VAVDPSEVAAPVIK

-468 YGYMVEMSCASEGS
+468 DGYQIEMTCASEGS

-533 YILDSFNGLTDMVA
+533 YILDSFKGLTDMVA

-631 EATVAEIVS
+631 EATVAEIAS
-640 YMPYE
+640 NMPYA
-645 YYVLNGVTVAAGEG
+645 YYVLNGVTVEAGEG

-664 VTGKSEEGEDATATM
+664 VSDEDATASM
-679 KNLLNVTLAAGK
+679 KNLLDVTLSAGK
-691 YTSITGFVVV
+691 YTSIKGFVVV
-701 AGEDVYFLPVEAVAE
+701 AGEDVFFLPVEAVAE
-716 GGSEEPTYGTAL
+716 GGSEEPTFGTAL
-728 FDFTDPEVF
+728 FDFTDPVVF
-737 NAYGITTPA
+737 NTYGITTPEQ
-746 DVSTGTN
+746 VSSGTD
-753 LCGKGESKSITV
+753 LCGKGESKSIKV
-765 EKITLTVT
+765 EKITLKVT
-773 VADDAT
+773 APGDARDN
-779 ESQLPRVW
+779 QLPKVW
-787 KSTDGSYAL
+787 KNTDGSYML
-796 RSYAKT
+796 RNYAGT
-802 TIAFVPENYK
+802 TIAFVPENDK
-812 VTIKEIKFESKGK
+812 VTIKEITFENTKDWGSS
-825 WDANN
+825 N
-830 TYDPNTFDA
+830 TYVPDNFNSTS
-839 DTKTWAPAAAAE
+839 KTWIPAAAE
-851 VVAFAAG
+851 VVTYAAE
-858 DGTFTMTNGGRTDI
+858 DNTSFTMNVAAKTFF

-879 EVGAAV
+879 EVGAGV
-885 DEIGISSD
+885 EEIGVSSD
-893 DSNAEAVY
+893 DSDAEAVY

>member
-15 ATATN
+15 ATASN

-29 QFGPSYDDPDIGSY
+29 QFGPSYGDPNIGSY
-43 TASWTATRDGKEWN
+43 TDSWTATRDGKEWK
-57 LVNFNNNSYKNEWT
+57 LVNFNNNNNKWNY
-71 FVKCGRKDY
+71 VKCGRKKV
-80 ASVGT
+80 ASVAT
-85 ISSADALPDKI
+85 ITSNAALADKI
-96 SSVVVTIGAVTDT
+96 SSVAVTIDKMTVSS
-109 YVKSIS
+109 VNSIK
-115 LSVADNSEFKNA
+115 LSVAGKSDFTDA
-127 VVIEA
+127 VDVT
-132 AKADIKAGDLTFNVA
+132 ADSKDFKAGGCTLNFTVA
-147 TPAANKYY
+147 TPAADKYY
-155 KLTFD
+155 KLIFD
-160 CAAAKKN
+160 CAAASDN
-167 GVVQVNKVVF
+167 GVIQLSKVVF

-194 TMEKGEWGYQLVMT
+194 TMEKGEWGYQVVMT
-208 CATEGASIHY
+208 CATEGAAIHY

-228 SELYT
+228 SDLYT
-233 EPVFIMGESTVKAI
+233 KPVSIMGEQTVKAI

-275 DFPTGTKVEINGAM
+275 DCPTGTKVEINGAM
-289 TAVWQGGSNLYMKD
+289 TAVWQGGNNLYLKD

-333 PYNGLP
+333 LYNGLP

-378 VTIAADATDTKG
+378 VTIAADASNAK
-390 KTYTMT
+390 KFTMT
-396 DADEQTALLFNQL
+396 DADNKTSVLFNQL
-409 GYDMSTLEAGKAYT
+409 GYEMPDIEAGKAYT
-423 VTGFVGCFGTGENAK
+423 VTGFVGCFKETM
-438 YQLFPVDIVEY
+438 QLFPVEIVEY
-449 TAVDPSVVAAPVIK
+449 VAVDPSEVAAPVIK

-468 YGYMVEMSCASEGS
+468 EGYQIEMTCASEGS
-482 KIYYTTDETEP
+482 KIYYTIDETEP
-493 TSASEEYTAPLEC
+493 TSASEEYTEPFYC
-506 WEATTYKAIAYV
+506 WGATTYKAIAYV
-518 GDKASAVAEFYFNPP
+518 GDKASTVTEFYFDPP
-533 YILDSFNGLTDMVA
+533 YILNSFNDLTEMVA
-547 GGEEYNVEFETQM
+547 GDEEYNVEFVAHM
-560 QAIYQSGDYTFVRA
+560 QAIYQSGDYTFVRE

-588 ALVNGDTFF
+588 ALENGDTFF

-618 GDITEGGTPYEPM
+618 GDITKGGKPYEPM
-631 EATVAEIVS
+631 EATVAEIAS
-640 YMPYE
+640 NMPYA

-664 VTGKSEEGEDATATM
+664 VSDEAATATM
-679 KNLLNVTLAAGK
+679 KNLLNLTLAAGK

-716 GGSEEPTYGTAL
+716 GGSEEPTYGSAL
-728 FDFTDPEVF
+728 FDFTSAEVF
-737 NAYGITTPA
+737 NTYDIKTPA
-746 DVSTGTN
+746 EVSTGTI
-753 LCGKGESKSITV
+753 LCEKNESKAITV

-773 VADDAT
+773 AT
-779 ESQLPRVW
+779 EAAENSQLPRVW
-787 KSTDGSYAL
+787 KNTDGTYAL
-796 RSYAKT
+796 RSYNNNIVTFSPA
-802 TIAFVPENYK
+802 ESK
-812 VTIKEIKFESKGK
+812 VVIKEIVFESVNKGK

-830 TYDPNTFDA
+830 TYDPNTFDKT
-839 DTKTWAPAAAAE
+839 TKTWTPAASE
-851 VVAFAAG
+851 VVAYAAE
-858 DGTFTMTNGGRTDI
+858 DGSFTMTNAGRTDI
-872 GKVTVKY
+872 GKVKVKY
-879 EVGAAV
+879 EVGAGV
-885 DEIGISSD
+885 EEIGVSSD
-893 DSNAEAVY
+893 DSDAEAVY

-916 FIKVKGSKSEKVLV
+916 FIKVKGSKSAKVLV

>member
-15 ATATN
+15 ATASN

-29 QFGPSYDDPDIGSY
+29 QFGKDYNSEKMSSYEN
-43 TASWTATRDGKEWN
+43 SWHVTCDGTQWDMANFNKYNNEWN
-57 LVNFNNNSYKNEWT
+57 Y
-71 FVKCGRKDY
+71 VKCGRKNV
-80 ASVGT
+80 ASVAT
-85 ISSADALPDKI
+85 ITSSAALPEKI
-96 SSVVVTIGAVTDT
+96 SSVTVTIDAMTTKNVN
-109 YVKSIS
+109 SIS
-115 LSVADNSEFKNA
+115 LTVADDAQFETNA
-127 VVIEA
+127 ATYTA
-132 AKADIKAGDLTFNVA
+132 AKLATGDLPFTIDK
-147 TPAANKYY
+147 PAANKFY

-160 CAAAKKN
+160 CAAASGN
-167 GVVQVNKVVF
+167 GVIQLSKVVF

-194 TMEKGEWGYQLVMT
+194 TMEKGEWGYQVVMT
-208 CATEGASIHY
+208 CATEGAAIHY

-228 SELYT
+228 SDLYR
-233 EPVFIMGESTVKAI
+233 EPVSIMGEQTVKAI

-289 TAVWQGGSNLYMKD
+289 TAVWQGGKNLYMKD
-303 SFGAYMLFYG
+303 SSGVYMLFYG
-313 TNATTFANGDV
+313 NNATTFANGDV
-324 VNHAEGTYK
+324 VNHAEGTYTL
-333 PYNGLP
+333 YNGLP

-378 VTIAADATDTKG
+378 VTIAADAADASNAK
-390 KTYTMT
+390 KFTMT
-396 DADEQTALLFNQL
+396 DADNKTSVLFNQL
-409 GYDMSTLEAGKAYT
+409 GYDMAGIEAGKAYT
-423 VTGFVGCFGTGENAK
+423 VTGFVGCFKETM
-438 YQLFPVDIVEY
+438 QLFPVEIVEY
-449 TAVDPSVVAAPVIK
+449 VAVDPSEVAAPVIK

-468 YGYMVEMSCASEGS
+468 EGYQIEMTCASEGS
-482 KIYYTTDETEP
+482 KIYYTIDETEP
-493 TSASEEYTAPLEC
+493 TSASEEYTEPFYC

-518 GDKASAVAEFYFNPP
+518 GDKASTVTEFYFAPP
-533 YILDSFNGLTDMVA
+533 YILNSFNGLTEMVA
-547 GGEEYNVEFETQM
+547 GDEEYNVEFVAHM
-560 QAIYQSGDYTFVRA
+560 QAIYQSGDYTFVRE

-588 ALVNGDTFF
+588 ALENGDTFF

-631 EATVAEIVS
+631 EATVAEIAS
-640 YMPYE
+640 NMPYA

-664 VTGKSEEGEDATATM
+664 VSDEDATASM
-679 KNLLNVTLAAGK
+679 KNLLNVTLSAGK
-691 YTSITGFVVV
+691 YTSIKGFVVV
-701 AGEDVYFLPVEAVAE
+701 AGEDVFFLPVEAVAE
-716 GGSEEPTYGTAL
+716 GGSEEPTFGTAL
-728 FDFTDPEVF
+728 FDFTNPDVF
-737 NAYGITTPA
+737 NTYGITTPA
-746 DVSTGTN
+746 EVSTGTN

-765 EKITLTVT
+765 EKITLKVT
-773 VADDAT
+773 APGDARDN
-779 ESQLPRVW
+779 QLPKVW
-787 KSTDGSYAL
+787 KNTDGSYML
-796 RSYAKT
+796 RNYAGT
-802 TIAFVPENYK
+802 TIAFVPENDN
-812 VTIKEIKFESKGK
+812 VTIKEITFENTKDWG
-825 WDANN
+825 ANN

-839 DTKTWAPAAAAE
+839 DTKTWTPAAAE
-851 VVAFAAG
+851 VVAFAAE
-858 DGTFTMTNGGRTDI
+858 DNTSFTMNVAAKTFF

-879 EVGAAV
+879 EVGAGV
-885 DEIGISSD
+885 EEIGVSSD
-893 DSNAEAVY
+893 DSDAEAVY

>member
-15 ATATN
+15 ATASN

-29 QFGPSYDDPDIGSY
+29 QFGKDYNSEEMGSY
-43 TASWTATRDGKEWN
+43 ENSWHVTCAGTQWDMA
-57 LVNFNNNSYKNEWT
+57 NFNNNKNVWNY
-71 FVKCGRKDY
+71 VKCGRKKV
-80 ASVGT
+80 ASVAT
-85 ISSADALPDKI
+85 ITSNAALADKI
-96 SSVVVTIGAVTDT
+96 SSVAVTIDKMTVSS
-109 YVKSIS
+109 VNSIK
-115 LSVADNSEFKNA
+115 LSVAGNSDFTDA
-127 VVIEA
+127 VDVT
-132 AKADIKAGDLTFNVA
+132 ADSKDFKAGGCTLNFTVA
-147 TPAANKYY
+147 TPAADKYY
-155 KLTFD
+155 KLIFD
-160 CAAAKKN
+160 CAAASDN
-167 GVVQVNKVVF
+167 GVIQLSKVVF

-194 TMEKGEWGYQLVMT
+194 TMEKGEWGYQVVMT
-208 CATEGASIHY
+208 CATEGAAIHY

-228 SELYT
+228 SDLYR
-233 EPVFIMGESTVKAI
+233 EPVSIMGEQTVKAI

-333 PYNGLP
+333 LYNGLP
-339 EVQNYTL
+339 EVQNYTH

-378 VTIAADATDTKG
+378 VTIAADASNK
-390 KTYTMT
+390 KKFTMT
-396 DADEQTALLFNQL
+396 DADNQTSVLYNQL
-409 GYDMSTLEAGKAYT
+409 GYDMADIEAGKAYT
-423 VTGFVGCFGTGENAK
+423 VTGFVGCFNETM
-438 YQLFPVDIVEY
+438 QLFPVEIVEY
-449 TAVDPSVVAAPVIK
+449 VAVDPSEVAAPVIK

-468 YGYMVEMSCASEGS
+468 EGYQIEMTCASEGS
-482 KIYYTTDETEP
+482 KIYYTIDSTEP
-493 TSASEEYTAPLEC
+493 TSASEEYTEPFYC

-518 GDKASAVAEFYFNPP
+518 GDKASTVTEFYFAPP
-533 YILDSFNGLTDMVA
+533 YILNSFSGLTEMVA
-547 GGEEYNVEFETQM
+547 GDEEYNVEFVAHM
-560 QAIYQSGDYTFVRA
+560 QAIYQSGDYTFVRE

-588 ALVNGDTFF
+588 ALENGDTFF

-618 GDITEGGTPYEPM
+618 GDITKGGTPYEPM
-631 EATVAEIVS
+631 EATVAEIAS
-640 YMPYE
+640 NMPYA

-664 VTGKSEEGEDATATM
+664 VSDEAATASM
-679 KNLLNVTLAAGK
+679 KNLLDVTLSAGK
-691 YTSITGFVVV
+691 YTSIKGFVVV
-701 AGEDVYFLPVEAVAE
+701 AGEDVFFLPVEAVAE
-716 GGSEEPTYGTAL
+716 GGSEEPTFGTAL
-728 FDFTDPEVF
+728 FDFTNPDVF
-737 NAYGITTPA
+737 NTYGITTPA
-746 DVSTGTN
+746 EASTGTI
-753 LCGKGESKSITV
+753 LCEKNESKAITV

-773 VADDAT
+773 AT
-779 ESQLPRVW
+779 EAAENSQLPRVW
-787 KSTDGSYAL
+787 KNTDGTYAL
-796 RSYAKT
+796 RSYNNNIVTFSPA
-802 TIAFVPENYK
+802 ESK
-812 VTIKEIKFESKGK
+812 VVIKEIVFESVNKGK

-830 TYDPNTFDA
+830 TYDPNTFDKT
-839 DTKTWAPAAAAE
+839 TKTWTPAASE
-851 VVAFAAG
+851 VVAYAAE
-858 DGTFTMTNGGRTDI
+858 DGSFTMTNAGRTDI
-872 GKVTVKY
+872 GKVKVKY
-879 EVGAAV
+879 EVGAGV
-885 DEIGISSD
+885 EEIGVSSD
-893 DSNAEAVY
+893 DSDAEAVY

>member
-15 ATATN
+15 ATASN

-29 QFGPSYDDPDIGSY
+29 QFGKDYNSAGVSAYNK
-43 TASWTATRDGKEWN
+43 SWSVTCGGTQWN
-57 LVNFNNNSYKNEWT
+57 IANFNNNNNGWNYI
-71 FVKCGRKDY
+71 KCGSKDY

-85 ISSADALPDKI
+85 ISSADALPEKI
-96 SSVVVTIGAVTDT
+96 SSVVVTIGSVTT
-109 YVKSIS
+109 EYLNSIK
-115 LSVADNSEFKNA
+115 LSVADNSAFTNP
-127 VVIEA
+127 VVVEA
-132 AKADIKAGDLTFNVA
+132 PKADIKAGDLKFTVA
-147 TPAANKYY
+147 APAADMYY
-155 KLTFD
+155 RLSFD
-160 CAAAKKN
+160 CKKSQKN

-194 TMEKGEWGYQLVMT
+194 TMEKGEWGYQVVMT
-208 CATEGASIHY
+208 CATEGAAIHY

-228 SELYT
+228 SDLYT
-233 EPVFIMGESTVKAI
+233 EPVSIMGEQTVKAI

-275 DFPTGTKVEINGAM
+275 DCPTGTKVEINGAM
-289 TAVWQGGSNLYMKD
+289 TAVWQGGNNLYLKD
-303 SFGAYMLFYG
+303 SFGVYMLFYG
-313 TNATTFANGDV
+313 NNATTFANGDV

-333 PYNGLP
+333 PYKGLP

-370 NHYVKIEN
+370 NHYIKVEN

-423 VTGFVGCFGTGENAK
+423 VTGFVGCFNETM
-438 YQLFPVDIVEY
+438 QLFPVEIVEY
-449 TAVDPSVVAAPVIK
+449 VAVDPSEVAAPVIK

-468 YGYMVEMSCASEGS
+468 EGYQIEMTCASEGS
-482 KIYYTTDETEP
+482 KIYYTIDETEP
-493 TSASEEYTAPLEC
+493 TSASEEYTEPFYC

-518 GDKASAVAEFYFNPP
+518 GDKASTVTEFYFAPP
-533 YILDSFNGLTDMVA
+533 YILNSFNGLIDIVST
-547 GGEEYNVEFETQM
+547 GEEYNVEFATHM
-560 QAIYQSGDYTFVRA
+560 QAIYQSGDYTFVRE

-588 ALVNGDTFF
+588 ALENGDTFF

-618 GDITEGGTPYEPM
+618 GDITKGGTPYEPM
-631 EATVAEIVS
+631 EATVAEIAS
-640 YMPYE
+640 NMPYA

-664 VTGKSEEGEDATATM
+664 VSDEAATASM
-679 KNLLNVTLAAGK
+679 KNLLDVTLSAGK
-691 YTSITGFVVV
+691 YTSIKGFVVV
-701 AGEDVYFLPVEAVAE
+701 AGEDVFFLPVEAVAE
-716 GGSEEPTYGTAL
+716 GGSEEPSYGTAI
-728 FDFTDPEVF
+728 FDFTNPDVF
-737 NAYGITTPA
+737 NTYGITTPA

-753 LCGKGESKSITV
+753 LCGKGESKEIKV
-765 EKITLTVT
+765 EKITLKVT
-773 VADDAT
+773 APGDARDN
-779 ESQLPRVW
+779 QLPKVW
-787 KSTDGSYAL
+787 KNTDGSYML
-796 RSYAKT
+796 RNYAGT
-802 TIAFVPENYK
+802 TIAFVPENDK
-812 VTIKEIKFESKGK
+812 VTIKEITFENTKDWGS
-825 WDANN
+825 DN
-830 TYDPNTFDA
+830 TYVPDNFNLKS
-839 DTKTWAPAAAAE
+839 KTWTPAAAE
-851 VVAFAAG
+851 VVAFAAE
-858 DGTFTMTNGGRTDI
+858 DNTSFTMNVAAKTFF

-879 EVGAAV
+879 EVGAGV
-885 DEIGISSD
+885 EEIGVSSD
-893 DSNAEAVY
+893 DSDAEAVY

>member
-15 ATATN
+15 ATASN

-29 QFGPSYDDPDIGSY
+29 QFGKDYNSEKMGSY
-43 TASWTATRDGKEWN
+43 ENSWHVTCDGTQWDMA
-57 LVNFNNNSYKNEWT
+57 NFNNNNNEWNY
-71 FVKCGRKDY
+71 VKCGRKKV
-80 ASVGT
+80 ASVAT
-85 ISSADALPDKI
+85 ITSSAALPEKI
-96 SSVVVTIGAVTDT
+96 SSVTVTIDAITTKNVN
-109 YVKSIS
+109 SIS
-115 LSVADNSEFKNA
+115 LTVADDAQFNTNSA
-127 VVIEA
+127 TYTA
-132 AKADIKAGDLTFNVA
+132 ANLATGDLPFTIDK
-147 TPAANKYY
+147 PAANKFY

-160 CAAAKKN
+160 CAAASGN
-167 GVVQVNKVVF
+167 GVIQLSKVVF

-194 TMEKGEWGYQLVMT
+194 TMEKGEWGYQVVMT
-208 CATEGASIHY
+208 CATEGAAIHY
-218 TLDGTAPTAA
+218 TLDGTAPTAD
-228 SELYT
+228 SDLYR
-233 EPVFIMGESTVKAI
+233 EPVSIMGEQTVKAI

-333 PYNGLP
+333 LYNGLP

-378 VTIAADATDTKG
+378 VTIAADASNAK
-390 KTYTMT
+390 KFTMT
-396 DADEQTALLFNQL
+396 DADNQTSVLFNQL
-409 GYDMSTLEAGKAYT
+409 GYKMPDIEAGKAYT
-423 VTGFVGCFGTGENAK
+423 VTGFVGCFKETM
-438 YQLFPVDIVEY
+438 QLFPVEIVEY
-449 TAVDPSVVAAPVIK
+449 VAVDPSEVAAPVIK
-463 AVRGD
+463 AVHGD
-468 YGYMVEMSCASEGS
+468 EGYQIEMTCASEGS
-482 KIYYTTDETEP
+482 KIYYTIDSTEP
-493 TSASEEYTAPLEC
+493 TSASEEYTEPFYC

-518 GDKASAVAEFYFNPP
+518 GDKASTVTEFYFAPP
-533 YILDSFNGLTDMVA
+533 YILNSFSGLTEMVA
-547 GGEEYNVEFETQM
+547 GDEEYNVEFVAHM
-560 QAIYQSGDYTFVRA
+560 QAIYQSGDYTFVRE

-588 ALVNGDTFF
+588 ALENGDTFF

-631 EATVAEIVS
+631 EATVAEIAS
-640 YMPYE
+640 NMPYA

-664 VTGKSEEGEDATATM
+664 VSDEAATASM
-679 KNLLNVTLAAGK
+679 KNLLDVTLSAGK
-691 YTSITGFVVV
+691 YTSIKGFVVV
-701 AGEDVYFLPVEAVAE
+701 AGEDVFFLPVEAVAE
-716 GGSEEPTYGTAL
+716 GGSEEPTFGTAI
-728 FDFTDPEVF
+728 FDFTNPDVF
-737 NAYGITTPA
+737 NTYGITTPA

-765 EKITLTVT
+765 EKITLKVT
-773 VADDAT
+773 APGDARDN
-779 ESQLPRVW
+779 QLPKVW
-787 KSTDGSYAL
+787 KNTDGFYMLRNYAG
-796 RSYAKT
+796 T
-802 TIAFVPENYK
+802 TIAFVPENDK
-812 VTIKEIKFESKGK
+812 VTIKEITFENTKDWG
-825 WDANN
+825 ANN

-839 DTKTWAPAAAAE
+839 DTKTWTPAAAE
-851 VVAFAAG
+851 VVAFAAE
-858 DGTFTMTNGGRTDI
+858 DNTSFTMNVAAKTFF

-879 EVGAAV
+879 EVGAGV
-885 DEIGISSD
+885 EEIGVSSD
-893 DSNAEAVY
+893 DSDAEAVY